1 MDKGKQEA
9 TIGNQSDV
17 LFFEGE
23 RLISPDSIRHNVSG
37 RPVEGFISP
46 SFGEVE
52 FLGKDEV
59 PETKVF
65 HVDNIEIVQ

>member
-1 MDKGKQEA
+1 MGKGKLET

-23 RLISPDSIRHNVSG
+23 RLITPDMVGHNVSG

-59 PETKVF
+59 PEPNVF